1 MGVLKEPEVEHSTP
15 KLIPEGW
22 INSYDFDGVIT
33 VGLIPRKVDIVIT
46 GRGIDESSIV
56 VDAAKILGFTL
67 AAFVNENPSPYGAL
81 YLNPKTKAMGRTRKD
96 SGEHKAKILL
106 KMIANGTKI
115 WNHFDDDP
123 VQIRVIENAIDDRI
137 EDLQKKEKLESAEA
151 NELSILTEF
160 HVVAVVTF
168 RQIK

>member
-1 MGVLKEPEVEHSTP
+1 MGVLKEPEVEHSIP
-15 KLIPEGW
+15 KVISAGW
-22 INSYDFDGVIT
+22 INSYDFDGVVT
-33 VGLIPRKVDIVIT
+33 VGIIPRECDIVIT
-46 GRGIDESSIV
+46 GRGIDEKAIV
-56 VDAAKILGFTL
+56 VETVRSLG
-67 AAFVNENPSPYGAL
+67 ARCMEI

-96 SGEHKAKILL
+96 SGEHKANILL
-106 KMIANGTKI
+106 RFIKEGRKI

-123 VQIRVIENAIDDRI
+123 VQIKVIENAIEDRI
-137 EDLQKKEKLESAEA
+137 EDLQKKEKLEAAEA